1 MTSWAAACR
10 APLSSTIS
18 RSLLKFKPI
27 ESVMLSNH
35 LILSSPFSFCLQ
47 SFPASGSF
55 PMSQFFT
62 SVDLSIEALA
72 SATVLPVNIQ
82 GWFPLGLTGLISLM
96 FKGLSRRQCKVEFW
110 EIVEHTYSAMR
121 PLPQRGGVYFP
132 SRLDSGFMLWPV
144 EQSGS
149 HAADWRSR
157 ACPLEA
163 SRL

>member
-18 RSLLKFKPI
+18 RSLLKFKSI

-82 GWFPLGLTGLISLM
+82 GWFPLRLNSLISLLS
-96 FKGLSRRQCKVEFW
+96 KGLSKSPLLQNSKASTIWWSAFFMVQHSHPYTTSGKTIALIIRTFVRKVMSLLFN
-110 EIVEHTYSAMR
+110 M
-121 PLPQRGGVYFP
+121 L
-132 SRLDSGFMLWPV
+132 SRFV
-144 EQSGS
+144 
-149 HAADWRSR
+149 
-157 ACPLEA
+157 
-163 SRL
+163 